1 MTFGRV
7 PWFLFWPAIVF
18 LAACGMEEGLPGSA
32 LPGRDALPGW
42 TPASD
47 LQVFNAQNLYSL
59 VNGQADSFHAYGFEQ
74 VAVQTYE
81 DAGGATLRVEVWQM
95 GTPADAYGLFTTVRN
110 GEAISIGA
118 GGDGDP
124 GRRLDF
130 WQDRYLVRLFAISP
144 LDAPV
149 LTAFAEQISGVLPA
163 GGERPS
169 LVARLPQEGLVDR
182 SDLFFHQEIS
192 IQDTL
197 WLGGQNLLALG
208 PETNAVLARYKVAG
222 EGAWL
227 LVVEYADP
235 GAASAAVDALRAG
248 GLASLVAAEV
258 DQRSLAAVFGTAPP
272 AAARVLLQNALQSN

>member
-7 PWFLFWPAIVF
+7 RWYLLWLMVAF

-32 LPGRDALPGW
+32 LPGRDAVPGW
-42 TPASD
+42 TLAGD
-47 LQVFNAQNLYSL
+47 LQVFDAQNLYSL
-59 VNGQADSFHAYGFEQ
+59 VNGQADSFYAYGFEQ
-74 VAVQTYE
+74 VAVQTYA

-95 GTPADAYGLFTTVRN
+95 GTPADAYGLFTTVRT
-110 GEAISIGA
+110 GEAVSVGS

-130 WQDRYLVRLFAISP
+130 WQDRYLVRLFAVLP

-149 LTAFAEQISGVLPA
+149 LTAFAEQIAGVLPS

-192 IQDTL
+192 IQDNL

-222 EGAWL
+222 EGVWL

-235 GAASAAVDALRAG
+235 GAASAAVDALRSG
-248 GLASLVAAEV
+248 GFASLVAAEA
-258 DQRSLAAVFGTAPP
+258 DQHSFAAVFGTISP
-272 AAARVLLQNALQSN
+272 AAARELLRDALQSD

>member
-1 MTFGRV
+1 
-7 PWFLFWPAIVF
+7 
-18 LAACGMEEGLPGSA
+18 MEEGLPGSA
-32 LPGRDALPGW
+32 LPGRDTLPGW
-42 TPASD
+42 TPAGDS
-47 LQVFNAQNLYSL
+47 QVFDAQNLYGL
-59 VNGQADSFHAYGFEQ
+59 VNGQADSFYAYGFEQ

-95 GTPADAYGLFTTVRN
+95 GTPADAYGLFTTVRT
-110 GEAISIGA
+110 GEAISIGG
-118 GGDGDP
+118 GGDVDP

-149 LTAFAEQISGVLPA
+149 LTAFAEQIAGVLPP

-169 LVARLPQEGLVDR
+169 LVARLPQEGLVER

-197 WLGGQNLLALG
+197 WLGGQNLLGLG
-208 PETNAVLARYKVAG
+208 PETNAVLARYEVAG
-222 EGAWL
+222 EAAWL

-248 GLASLVAAEV
+248 GQASLVAAEA
-258 DQRSLAAVFGTAPP
+258 DQRSLVAVFGTVSP
-272 AAARVLLQNALQSN
+272 AAARDLLRDTLQRD